1 MCVSWLGACNFV
13 RLVTAIIVSIG
24 YVGDRLHVG
33 VVHGDS
39 LNAEW
44 TNLSTGG
51 RCVNLSAQQ
60 GSLPSPLLAPL
71 SFYTTVCLL
80 SISSGRECW
89 RPAVVSAQRDATH
102 VYRPLATRA
111 LTSCGRPSQHI
122 HQQQDKCAP
131 VFEINCLSA
140 TAVRLRLIRRRMQPI
155 HCLELGSLVYKMTR
169 QTSV

>member
-1 MCVSWLGACNFV
+1 VCVSWLGACNFV

-89 RPAVVSAQRDATH
+89 RPAVVSAQRDATR
-102 VYRPLATRA
+102 VYRLVATSSPHAASITTHSSTTGQMCSSFRDKLSLGYCSSSSTNTTSYAAHSLSWAWLAR
-111 LTSCGRPSQHI
+111 
-122 HQQQDKCAP
+122 
-131 VFEINCLSA
+131 V
-140 TAVRLRLIRRRMQPI
+140 
-155 HCLELGSLVYKMTR
+155 
-169 QTSV
+169 